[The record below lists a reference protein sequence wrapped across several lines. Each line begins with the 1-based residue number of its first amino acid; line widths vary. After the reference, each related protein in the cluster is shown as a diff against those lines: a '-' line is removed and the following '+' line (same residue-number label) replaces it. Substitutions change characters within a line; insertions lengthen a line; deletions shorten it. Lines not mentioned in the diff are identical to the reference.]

1 MVGACVRERA
11 SERMMATL
19 RRGRWSMVDGRHSL
33 TDPTP
38 MATSQGTPT
47 GPPVGSDGSGASMVC
62 GTTDAL
68 ALYGLGMVFAN
79 GWGVEKHDAK
89 ALEYFAHAAAMGLSR
104 AQYSL
109 AVMYEHG
116 RGCEPDGKLALQ
128 WYQAAALDH
137 HPKAMYNLGTRAIE
151 RASEVASRS
160 NAECVGARA
169 RMAWQASCISRVA
182 RFSRARARPPSCSCN
197 RPSSGS
203 PRRRSRW
210 PSCTRAARASSSMR
224 RPPSRGIRRPPTR
237 AALMANTASVGVVG
251 APPRVCRVVVA

>member
-1 MVGACVRERA
+1 
-11 SERMMATL
+11 MATL

-151 RASEVASRS
+151 RARS
-160 NAECVGARA
+160 HRARTLSALARA
-169 RMAWQASCISRVA
+169 LAWRGRRHVSRGSRGSAEREQGRRVVPA
-182 RFSRARARPPSCSCN
+182 IGRARVRRGAGRVGRVVRERLGRRARC
-197 RPSSGS
+197 GG
-203 PRRRSRW
+203 RRRVVSEG
-210 PSCTRAARASSSMR
+210 R
-224 RPPSRGIRRPPTR
+224 RPGQR
-237 AALMANTASVGVVG
+237 
-251 APPRVCRVVVA
+251 